1 MFSSFRF
8 ADQWSNGLVK
18 RFGFQESETWMKNIA
33 EDFGRYQLDPMFT
46 EGLDIGV
53 KFNMASVPKIGDLS
67 SSISMEIQNA
77 ISDATYSAA
86 VGILEEMKDAVR
98 EGMSEADVKAVM
110 DSDVAFILCK
120 GRVGNLESK
129 VEGQRLTINSRCFPL
144 PCMI

>member
-1 MFSSFRF
+1 
-8 ADQWSNGLVK
+8 
-18 RFGFQESETWMKNIA
+18 
-33 EDFGRYQLDPMFT
+33 MFT

-53 KFNMASVPKIGDLS
+53 KFDMASVPKIGDLS

-110 DSDVAFILCK
+110 DSDAAFYAMQRK
-120 GRVGNLESK
+120 SREFRKQSGRPA
-129 VEGQRLTINSRCFPL
+129 FDY
-144 PCMI
+144 